1 MTECSHVGALFPLI
15 ACHAYQHMEPL
26 NLLHVFKEYYSK
38 HTNVVVAAIQTRDQ
52 NFHKTTT
59 VSSYTK
65 LYLKLKLKL
74 NII

>member
-1 MTECSHVGALFPLI
+1 
-15 ACHAYQHMEPL
+15 MEPL

-59 VSSYTK
+59 VSSYTPETETETQQK
-65 LYLKLKLKL
+65 LRVECKKAQM
-74 NII
+74 